1 MNEEYIQ
8 QQPMQQ
14 PMPFM
19 TPRDEYGGSIVTLTN
34 PENVIFKLELTYR
47 SQVEDK
53 DGNIKQ
59 IGAPL
64 MNEEGINSVIGQ
76 IQTLVNQVTVMSNL
90 NKAEVPMLVD
100 FLGDT
105 LAKDLMVNRLKY
117 NIISSSARDKIFF
130 TALTS
135 AFVCMKRAFE
145 EGEKRF
151 WKGSQHEM
159 TTRHEGIQQSSPLKK
174 LMGWGGK

>member
-1 MNEEYIQ
+1 MEQPQ
-8 QQPMQQ
+8 QLPSSSL
-14 PMPFM
+14 M
-19 TPRDEYGGSIVTLTN
+19 TPRDEYGGSIITLTN
-34 PENVIFKLELTYR
+34 PEKVIENAKLTYR
-47 SQVEDK
+47 SQIEDS
-53 DGNIKQ
+53 DGVVHQN
-59 IGAPL
+59 GEPL

-90 NKAEVPMLVD
+90 NKMEIPMLVE

-105 LAKDLMVNRLKY
+105 LAKDLMMNRIRYDIK
-117 NIISSSARDKIFF
+117 SSSSRDKIYF

-135 AFVCMKRAFE
+135 AFVCMKRAYE

-174 LMGWGGK
+174 LMGWGR

>member
-1 MNEEYIQ
+1 MNEGFME
-8 QQPMQQ
+8 QPQQQ

-34 PENVIFKLELTYR
+34 PYKVIDNAKLTYR
-47 SQVEDK
+47 SQIEDSN
-53 DGNIKQ
+53 GNIVQ
-59 IGAPL
+59 NGEPL

-105 LAKDLMVNRLKY
+105 LAKDLMMNRIKY
-117 NIISSSARDKIFF
+117 EIKSSSSRDKIYF

-159 TTRHEGIQQSSPLKK
+159 TTRHEGIQQTSPLKK
-174 LMGWGGK
+174 LMGWGGR

>member
-1 MNEEYIQ
+1 MNEGFME
-8 QQPMQQ
+8 QPQQQ

-34 PENVIFKLELTYR
+34 PDKVIDNAKLTYR
-47 SQVEDK
+47 SQIEDSN
-53 DGNIKQ
+53 GNIVQ
-59 IGAPL
+59 NGEPL

-90 NKAEVPMLVD
+90 NKAEVSMLVD

-105 LAKDLMVNRLKY
+105 LAKDLMMNRIKY
-117 NIISSSARDKIFF
+117 EIKSSSSRDKIYF

-159 TTRHEGIQQSSPLKK
+159 TTRHEGVPQTSPLKK
-174 LMGWGGK
+174 LMGWGGR

>member
-1 MNEEYIQ
+1 MNGEYMDQPQ
-8 QQPMQQ
+8 QT
-14 PMPFM
+14 PMPFV
-19 TPRDEYGGSIVTLTN
+19 TPRDEYGGSIITLTN
-34 PENVIFKLELTYR
+34 PEKVIENAKLTYR
-47 SQVEDK
+47 SQIEDS
-53 DGNIKQ
+53 DGNIHQ
-59 IGAPL
+59 NGEPL

-90 NKAEVPMLVD
+90 NKMEIPMLVE

-105 LAKDLMVNRLKY
+105 LAKDLMMNRIKY
-117 NIISSSARDKIFF
+117 DIKSSSSRDKIYF

-135 AFVCMKRAFE
+135 AFVCMKRAYE

-174 LMGWGGK
+174 LMGWGR